1 MKSAILLAGLRAEG
15 VTAVTE
21 PHISRDHTERML
33 EAFGVKVTREK
44 ENSET
49 SRWTKINSNRRS
61 SAR

>member
-33 EAFGVKVTREK
+33 EAFGVKVTRGRK
-44 ENSET
+44 DSET
-49 SRWTKINSNRRS
+49 SRWTKVNSDGCS
-61 SAR
+61 STR